1 LQDHRQPCLGAGSTI
16 CRPKEPAGQP
26 TRVDRGTGGGLCHS
40 PTHEWVE
47 KLTGLGVPAGPVW
60 SVSEALA
67 HPQLADR
74 GLMQTHRIGSEDL
87 QLVGIGAKL
96 DGVAPRVGSPPP
108 ALGAHTNEI
117 LTELGYDNNQISDLK
132 KEGAI

>member
-1 LQDHRQPCLGAGSTI
+1 M
-16 CRPKEPAGQP
+16 GQ
-26 TRVDRGTGGGLCHS
+26 
-40 PTHEWVE
+40 

-96 DGVAPRVGSPPP
+96 DGVAPRVDSPPP

-132 KEGAI
+132 KECAI

>member
-1 LQDHRQPCLGAGSTI
+1 M
-16 CRPKEPAGQP
+16 
-26 TRVDRGTGGGLCHS
+26 
-40 PTHEWVE
+40 
-47 KLTGLGVPAGPVW
+47 
-60 SVSEALA
+60 SEALA